1 MQTRMK
7 QRFNSFI
14 ACPCSMPGSAV
25 KRAAMLLLLSVLT
38 TVSVWAEN
46 DFTDNGDGTYTIN
59 NAEGW
64 GLFCDA
70 LQDNETYNRFSGK
83 TVYLGADIGTAQ
95 NPITRMAGTSKHDF
109 CGTFDGQGYT
119 LTVNISSD
127 KDHDYTAPFSYISVT
142 KANPSDENDSP
153 AAIRNLHV
161 AGTVTATKDYAGGI
175 VGAFWGTL
183 TIENCT
189 SSVTINTNN
198 KHAAGFISRAAGD
211 TITITNCLSNVTI
224 TGTISGDGTHAG
236 FIGASASGIEINI
249 TGCAF
254 TGSLLGTNTTHC
266 AGFVGY
272 NSGTLT
278 ITHSLLAPANV
289 TVGDTGSATFARGNV
304 PTLSNCYYTD
314 SLGTA
319 QGKQRRRIIAGDYVT
334 VTTFPTGNYTTYN
347 VSRILGYTGGGL
359 IYADGGVRY
368 YGKDDPVL
376 LSLSH
381 SERAGYNFNHYTI
394 SAGKAQGVIITM
406 PDEDVTV
413 GASWDLINYNISY
426 NFNGGAL
433 RVGDSNPVSYNVET
447 PTFTLCEPVKN
458 HYDFAGWYINDAFT
472 GDTVTSIKVGTTGII
487 NLYAKWT
494 PVTYNIS
501 YDLAGGELPA
511 GKSNPDSYN
520 IESADITLNIPVKD
534 GYIFAG
540 WTGTDLDAPTYKV
553 IITTG
558 SVEDREYTATWV
570 KAVSVNYI
578 DENGDPQTAMAL
590 PLDGSETT
598 LTPGWYFVQDSNPAG
613 VDLAYTKGLSCSG
626 GDLNIILCDGAEMTV
641 TGQEFEEAINF
652 DGDYTLAF
660 YGQSLGTGSLS
671 LTGYYEGICANSG
684 SVIINGGNITV
695 TSDTR
700 VAVNSISFT
709 MNAGSVTITC
719 DNNSSVYVTTNF
731 TFNGGNF
738 SATSAYSSAID
749 GPLNLSW
756 TSPSDSFFANR
767 FGNVSLTIAE
777 GKDFIDE
784 EGTVHTSESVG
795 DISDKTLR
803 PFNGYYPPKTL
814 IATDVN
820 VTTAT
825 LTWEAGNDETQWQ
838 VKWSTDGGDTWTSPV
853 TVNSTQYEMTN
864 LDPVTT
870 FQVQVLSVYG
880 EGQYSYPK
888 SITFTTHS
896 ASEAPIELASNATAN
911 AAVLSWT
918 GFQDNYNVRYVVSL
932 EDVEDFEDEATLA
945 NWTTIS
951 NNDAN
956 SSGTNGYGRHND
968 YDNYS
973 FRFSS
978 FKEVDDYN
986 QYLISPELSDVLSME
1001 FNYRGYGSGEKF
1013 KVGFS
1018 TTGNDVAD
1026 FTFGDEIIT
1035 TSHEWVKYSSSLPAG
1050 TKYVAINYYSDF
1062 KYYLYVDNI
1071 TFKSTGSWTDVN
1083 NVTSPQTVS
1092 GLTPETKY
1100 LWQVQ
1105 GIVDDDV
1112 TEWSE
1117 VADFTTNYKVSYIDE
1132 NGEEQTTI
1140 AHSLNGSETTLASG
1154 WYFVQ
1159 NTNPAGVDLAYTNAL
1174 SCSNGDL
1181 SIILCDGAEITVN
1194 VAEDKALSISGDNRT
1209 LTIYGQS
1216 EGTGR
1221 LTVTGA
1227 VSGENP
1233 DGTIDVSNMIINGGI
1248 VNATSNVRDH
1258 AAIHSNV
1265 TLNHGQL
1272 NVGNNENS
1280 LALEGD
1286 LTVNGGQFVASSSVL
1301 GTIYF
1306 NGGTFNATAVGDDVI
1321 YLNWTSPSDRFYA
1334 GSIEDNVYIADGKI
1348 FVDEDGTLYQPENGG
1363 LSDHNPTGKTLRPF
1377 TDYEV
1382 PIDLA
1387 SSPFATTAT
1396 LSWTGFQDEYNVRLR
1411 DAATNVFFSEGFE
1424 GGSMP
1429 TGWSTTDSY
1438 WKITSG
1444 TGHKDHTGAA
1454 TGSYNAGYYVGS
1466 YDNSDILITPAMD
1479 LSSTTSATLNF
1490 NFWNTNWSGDI
1501 NTLNVYYR
1509 VDGGDWNLLY
1519 TNGQEVS
1526 SWTPVKV
1533 ALEGLAANYQIG
1545 FECVGKYSY
1554 GMGIDD
1560 VVVAQNS
1567 DWTYMNNVT
1576 SPLNFTGLTPNTNYE
1591 WQVQGIHDKGV
1602 TEWVAGT
1609 FTTDELNIVLYNN
1622 GSEALDN
1629 ASAVSDNNGIVA
1641 HNVTLSGRT
1650 LYKDG
1655 EWNTLCLP
1663 FNVTI
1668 DESPLAGDKVVAK
1681 VLSEKS
1687 ELVGDRLT
1695 LNFNDAPKEI
1705 PAGTPFIIKWDKGDD
1720 LVNPVFENVTIDKT
1734 SRDFKFTGGTFKG
1747 NYAPLEITDDNR
1759 NDILLLSSG
1768 NRLGYAKTDR
1778 TIENGKALGACRAYF
1793 DIPSDNGVK
1802 AARQFTLN
1810 FGDEETMGIIEV
1822 NTNLTNLTNKAADA
1836 FDLQGRRIEN
1846 PKKGLYIVKGKKVVI
1861 K

>member
-1 MQTRMK
+1 MK

-14 ACPCSMPGSAV
+14 ACQCSMPGSAV

-381 SERAGYNFNHYTI
+381 SDRAGYNFNHYTI

-472 GDTVTSIKVGTTGII
+472 GDTVTSIKIGTTGII

-578 DENGDPQTAMAL
+578 DENG
-590 PLDGSETT
+590 
-598 LTPGWYFVQDSNPAG
+598 
-613 VDLAYTKGLSCSG
+613 
-626 GDLNIILCDGAEMTV
+626 
-641 TGQEFEEAINF
+641 
-652 DGDYTLAF
+652 
-660 YGQSLGTGSLS
+660 
-671 LTGYYEGICANSG
+671 
-684 SVIINGGNITV
+684 
-695 TSDTR
+695 
-700 VAVNSISFT
+700 
-709 MNAGSVTITC
+709 
-719 DNNSSVYVTTNF
+719 
-731 TFNGGNF
+731 
-738 SATSAYSSAID
+738 
-749 GPLNLSW
+749 
-756 TSPSDSFFANR
+756 
-767 FGNVSLTIAE
+767 
-777 GKDFIDE
+777 
-784 EGTVHTSESVG
+784 
-795 DISDKTLR
+795 
-803 PFNGYYPPKTL
+803 
-814 IATDVN
+814 
-820 VTTAT
+820 
-825 LTWEAGNDETQWQ
+825 
-838 VKWSTDGGDTWTSPV
+838 
-853 TVNSTQYEMTN
+853 
-864 LDPVTT
+864 
-870 FQVQVLSVYG
+870 
-880 EGQYSYPK
+880 
-888 SITFTTHS
+888 
-896 ASEAPIELASNATAN
+896 
-911 AAVLSWT
+911 
-918 GFQDNYNVRYVVSL
+918 
-932 EDVEDFEDEATLA
+932 
-945 NWTTIS
+945 
-951 NNDAN
+951 
-956 SSGTNGYGRHND
+956 
-968 YDNYS
+968 
-973 FRFSS
+973 
-978 FKEVDDYN
+978 
-986 QYLISPELSDVLSME
+986 
-1001 FNYRGYGSGEKF
+1001 
-1013 KVGFS
+1013 
-1018 TTGNDVAD
+1018 
-1026 FTFGDEIIT
+1026 
-1035 TSHEWVKYSSSLPAG
+1035 
-1050 TKYVAINYYSDF
+1050 
-1062 KYYLYVDNI
+1062 
-1071 TFKSTGSWTDVN
+1071 
-1083 NVTSPQTVS
+1083 
-1092 GLTPETKY
+1092 
-1100 LWQVQ
+1100 
-1105 GIVDDDV
+1105 
-1112 TEWSE
+1112 
-1117 VADFTTNYKVSYIDE
+1117 
-1132 NGEEQTTI
+1132 EEQTTI
-1140 AHSLNGSETTLASG
+1140 AHSLNGSETALTPG

-1159 NTNPAGVDLAYTNAL
+1159 NTNPAGVDLAYENAL

-1181 SIILCDGAEITVN
+1181 NIVLCDGAEMSVN
-1194 VAEDKALSISGDNRT
+1194 VEEGKALSISGDNRT

-1306 NGGTFNATAVGDDVI
+1306 NGGTFNATAVGDDEI
-1321 YLNWTSPSDRFYA
+1321 YLNWTSHSDRFYA

-1444 TGHKDHTGAA
+1444 TGHEDHTGAA

-1602 TEWVAGT
+1602 TEWGAGT

-1655 EWNTLCLP
+1655 DWNTLCLP

-1810 FGDEETMGIIEV
+1810 FGDEETTGIIEV
-1822 NTNLTNLTNKAADA
+1822 NTNLTNKAADA